1 MPRLFFTV
9 LALVLSIP
17 VAPAAESADKM
28 PAPIAQVLKR
38 HGLSDRGLSI
48 FVQEVGQA
56 VPLLTVN
63 ADTPRNPASTMKLL
77 TTLAALEELGPAYT
91 WKTEAYATA
100 PVRNGVLDGDLY
112 IKGYGDPY
120 LVIEHFWRFLRALR
134 KSGLQTIHGDL
145 VIDQGYFEPVSGRP
159 ADFDQRPQR
168 AYNVQPHALMVNF
181 QAVNIRFVPQPRAR
195 RVQIVADPQPAQLT
209 IDNRVRLTRGPCRGG
224 ARGLGMKVAQSGG
237 LEKLVFSGRYSI
249 DCGDDE
255 FYRVVDKPDSY
266 IYGVFKSLWTE
277 MGGQF
282 EGGMREGTVPADAQ
296 LLHSTNSPPLA
307 EIVRVVNKYSNNV
320 MTRQILLTLGAEK
333 YGPPG
338 TVDKGGEAIRA
349 WLAQKGLAFPE
360 LVIDNGS
367 GLSRDG
373 RISARHLG
381 ELLLTAYQSPY
392 MPEFLASL
400 PILSVDGTLAHRY
413 GGTLAGRAHLK
424 TGSLDNVRAQAG
436 IVLDEH
442 GRRVV
447 MVILHNDARADTPA
461 GEAVQNALLAWV
473 NNRP

>member
-1 MPRLFFTV
+1 MSRLFFAV
-9 LALVLSIP
+9 LVLVLSIP
-17 VAPAAESADKM
+17 AVRAAESADKL
-28 PAPIAQVLKR
+28 PAPLAQVLKR
-38 HGLSDRGLSI
+38 QGLSERGLSI
-48 FVQEVGQA
+48 FVQEIGQA
-56 VPLLTVN
+56 APLLTVN

-120 LVIEHFWRFLRALR
+120 LVIEHFWRFLHALR
-134 KSGLQTIHGDL
+134 KAGLETIHGDL
-145 VIDQGYFEPVSGRP
+145 VIDQSYFEPVAGRP
-159 ADFDQRPQR
+159 ADFDHRPQR

-181 QAVNIRFVPQPRAR
+181 QAVNIRFVPQPQAR
-195 RVQIVADPQPAQLT
+195 SVQIIADPQPAQLT

-224 ARGLGMKVAQSGG
+224 ARGLGMKVAQSRGI
-237 LEKLVFSGRYSI
+237 EKLVFSGRYSI

-266 IYGVFKSLWTE
+266 IFGVFTSLWTE
-277 MGGQF
+277 MGGKF

-307 EIVRVVNKYSNNV
+307 EIIRAVNKYSNNV

-333 YGPPG
+333 YGAPG
-338 TVDKGGEAIRA
+338 TVEKGSKAVRA
-349 WLAQKGLAFPE
+349 WLAQKGLTFPE
-360 LVIDNGS
+360 LVLDNGS

-381 ELLLTAYQSPY
+381 ELLLAAYQSPY

-400 PILSVDGTLAHRY
+400 PILSMDGTLVHRD
-413 GGTLAGRAHLK
+413 GGALAGRAHLK

-447 MVILHNDARADTPA
+447 MVILHNDARAESPA